1 MGAIEI
7 DKIAKR
13 YKALCELVPLK
24 PITKKAEYEAAVEHL
39 NQLLDAGGANQA
51 HPLAGLVEALG
62 ELIQTYE
69 KRQAPMPE
77 AEPREVLRYL
87 MTEHGLKQTDLSGM
101 ASRARSATSSPGAV
115 GSARRWRKSWR
126 QGSTY
131 PQRFFFKIT
140 LPSTPRAR

>member
-62 ELIQTYE
+62 ELIRTYE

-87 MTEHGLKQTDLSGM
+87 MTEHGLRQIDLAGM
-101 ASRARSATSSPGAV
+101 ASQGMISDVLSGRREISKALAKKLAAKFDISAAV
-115 GSARRWRKSWR
+115 
-126 QGSTY
+126 
-131 PQRFFFKIT
+131 F
-140 LPSTPRAR
+140 L

>member
-24 PITKKAEYEAAVEHL
+24 PVTKNAEYEAAVEHL

-69 KRQAPMPE
+69 KRQTPMAE
-77 AEPREVLRYL
+77 AEPRQVLRYL
-87 MTEHGLKQTDLSGM
+87 MEEHGLKQTDLAGIASQGMISDVLSGRREISK
-101 ASRARSATSSPGAV
+101 ALAKKLATKFHVSAAV
-115 GSARRWRKSWR
+115 
-126 QGSTY
+126 
-131 PQRFFFKIT
+131 F
-140 LPSTPRAR
+140 L

>member
-24 PITKKAEYEAAVEHL
+24 PITTKTAYDAAVEHL
-39 NQLLDAGGANQA
+39 NELLDAGGASQA

-62 ELIQTYE
+62 ELIQAYE
-69 KRQAPMPE
+69 KRQTPMPE

-87 MTEHGLKQTDLSGM
+87 MAEHGLRQSDLSGI
-101 ASRARSATSSPGAV
+101 ASQGTISDILCGRREISKALAKKLAAKFHVSAGV
-115 GSARRWRKSWR
+115 
-126 QGSTY
+126 
-131 PQRFFFKIT
+131 FV
-140 LPSTPRAR
+140 

>member
-1 MGAIEI
+1 MRAIEI

-13 YKALCELVPLK
+13 YKALCELVSLK
-24 PITKKAEYEAAVEHL
+24 PITKKAEYQATVEHL

-62 ELIQTYE
+62 ELIQSYE

-87 MTEHGLKQTDLSGM
+87 MVEHGVRQTDLAGM
-101 ASRARSATSSPGAV
+101 ASQGTISDILAGRRGISKALAKKLAARFHVSAAV
-115 GSARRWRKSWR
+115 
-126 QGSTY
+126 
-131 PQRFFFKIT
+131 
-140 LPSTPRAR
+140 LL

>member
-24 PITKKAEYEAAVEHL
+24 PITKKAEYDAAVEHL
-39 NQLLDAGGANQA
+39 NQLLDAGGADQA
-51 HPLAGLVEALG
+51 HRLAGLVEALG

-69 KRQAPMPE
+69 KRQTPMPE

-87 MTEHGLKQTDLSGM
+87 MTESGLKQADLAGIVSQGTISDILSGRREISK
-101 ASRARSATSSPGAV
+101 ALAKKLAAKFHVSAAV
-115 GSARRWRKSWR
+115 
-126 QGSTY
+126 
-131 PQRFFFKIT
+131 F
-140 LPSTPRAR
+140 L

>member
-1 MGAIEI
+1 MMGAIEI

-24 PITKKAEYEAAVEHL
+24 PIAKKAEYEEAVDHL
-39 NQLLDAGGANQA
+39 NQLLDAGGANRV

-62 ELIQTYE
+62 ELIHAYE

-87 MTEHGLKQTDLSGM
+87 MAEQGLRQTDFAAI
-101 ASRARSATSSPGAV
+101 ASQGTISDILCGRRGISKALAKKLAARFHVSAGV
-115 GSARRWRKSWR
+115 
-126 QGSTY
+126 
-131 PQRFFFKIT
+131 FV
-140 LPSTPRAR
+140 

>member
-1 MGAIEI
+1 MMGAIEI

-24 PITKKAEYEAAVEHL
+24 PITKKAEYDAAVEHL
-39 NQLLDAGGANQA
+39 NQLLDAGGADQA

-69 KRQAPMPE
+69 KRQTPMPE

-87 MTEHGLKQTDLSGM
+87 MKEYGLKQTDLAGIVSQGTISDILSGRREI
-101 ASRARSATSSPGAV
+101 SRALAKKLAAKFHVSAAV
-115 GSARRWRKSWR
+115 
-126 QGSTY
+126 
-131 PQRFFFKIT
+131 F
-140 LPSTPRAR
+140 L

>member
-24 PITKKAEYEAAVEHL
+24 PITKRTEYEAAVEHL

-69 KRQAPMPE
+69 KRQTPMAD
-77 AEPREVLRYL
+77 AEPRQVLRYL
-87 MTEHGLKQTDLSGM
+87 MEEHGLKQTDLAGTASQGMISDVLSGRREISK
-101 ASRARSATSSPGAV
+101 ALAKKLAARFHVAAAV
-115 GSARRWRKSWR
+115 
-126 QGSTY
+126 
-131 PQRFFFKIT
+131 FI
-140 LPSTPRAR
+140 